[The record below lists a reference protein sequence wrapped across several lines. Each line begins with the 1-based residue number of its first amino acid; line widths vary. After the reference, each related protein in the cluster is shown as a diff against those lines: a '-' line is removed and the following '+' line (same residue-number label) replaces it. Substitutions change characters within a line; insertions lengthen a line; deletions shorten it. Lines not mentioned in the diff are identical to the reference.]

1 MNRRIK
7 KKRCRKE
14 IVRMI
19 EQMKNFQGILL
30 LGGEYVLFD
39 IHSVDVTLSPGVEQ
53 KADVVAVF
61 SQMEVRY
68 DGHRS
73 N

>member
-1 MNRRIK
+1 MNRRTK

-39 IHSVDVTLSPGVEQ
+39 THSVDVTLSPGVEQ

-61 SQMEVRY
+61 RKW
-68 DGHRS
+68 R
-73 N
+73 